1 MLPCYI
7 PRVPGELPA
16 RTEVAILGGGF
27 AGCATAWALAA
38 HGVSAVVLEGASAL
52 GAYASG
58 RGAGLGRQLADDDAT
73 TALTVA
79 GAAVLR
85 GELAHTWRATGGI
98 LGFDDLVRAA
108 AYTARAARFGVA
120 AHAITRGDVLARWP
134 SLDALPLAAALAV
147 PGDGVIDVQA
157 LLATYASAAQVEL
170 ATRVTA
176 VEAGRVTTSRGSI
189 AARVIVDATGAWAGQ
204 LVGAAPLETFKRHIF
219 VVEAAASLDTP
230 YLWHLGAR
238 ELYVRRARDGVLVSP
253 CDADITMPADQEP
266 SPDADARLRSVLAP
280 VASPLASARIV
291 RRWACQRAF
300 TPERTM
306 RLGRDPSRPWLV
318 WAAGL
323 GGHGATASA
332 AVGRVVAAA
341 VIDALAS

>member
-38 HGVSAVVLEGASAL
+38 RGISAVVLEGAPAL

-58 RGAGLGRQLADDDAT
+58 RGAGLGRQLAADDAT

-85 GELAHTWRATGGI
+85 GELAHAWRATGGI
-98 LGFDDLVRAA
+98 LGFDDPAQAA

-120 AHAITRGDVLARWP
+120 VHAITRGDVLARWP
-134 SLDALPLAAALAV
+134 SLDALPLAAALSV
-147 PGDGVIDVQA
+147 PDDGVIDVQA

-170 ATRVTA
+170 ATHVTA
-176 VEAGRVTTSRGSI
+176 VEAGRVTTSRGPI

-204 LVGAAPLETFKRHIF
+204 LVGATPLDAFKRHIF
-219 VVEAAASLDTP
+219 IVEGASTPDTP

-238 ELYVRRARDGVLVSP
+238 ELYVRGASDGVLVSP

-266 SPDADARLRSVLAP
+266 SPDADARLRGVLDP

-341 VIDALAS
+341 VIDALAA